1 MFVPVAACVQGRE
14 FTISSLI
21 YVHSALGFVLCGT
34 NARICLLSLYNKQ
47 QLDKVKNVL
56 KCALVIKGCNL
67 GVAQRG
73 SSKRK
78 CMFSKTWLM

>member
-1 MFVPVAACVQGRE
+1 MFIQHWVLYCVVLTQG
-14 FTISSLI
+14 
-21 YVHSALGFVLCGT
+21 
-34 NARICLLSLYNKQ
+34 ICLLSLYNTQ